1 MKFAVILCDGMADY
15 DDENGLTPMKAAKK
29 PNTDLLCERGELG
42 LVKTVPDGMK
52 PGSDTANL
60 SVMGYD
66 PKIYYTGRSPLEA
79 ASIGI
84 KLNGADVTYRLNLVT
99 LSEDEPFGAKKMLDY
114 SAGEIKTEKAEKL
127 IKLIQPTVPKG
138 FELFAG
144 VSYRHC
150 LVYRNGKSGAELV
163 PPHDISGKVISDYL
177 PKGEN
182 AELFLD
188 FFIKANKLLTNS
200 PENDTKA
207 NAVWLWGEGKKPA
220 LDNFG
225 KKFGKKG
232 AVISAVDLI
241 KGIGLLTGMQ
251 VINVD
256 GATGTVETN
265 FDGKA
270 AAAINA
276 LKENDYVYV
285 HLEAPDECGHQGDK
299 AGKIR
304 AIELIDEKIVA
315 PVFAA
320 LKNGGEPF
328 RIMILPDH
336 PTPLSLRTHVSDP
349 VPYVL
354 YDSAEKVK
362 SGKVFNEKTAASTG
376 ITVESGVKLTEK
388 LFSR

>member
-1 MKFAVILCDGMADY
+1 MKYVVILCDGMADY
-15 DDENGLTPMKAAKK
+15 NDENGLTPMKVAEK
-29 PNTDLLCERGELG
+29 PTMDALCERGELG
-42 LVKTVPDGMK
+42 LVQTVPAGMK
-52 PGSDTANL
+52 AGSDVANL

-66 PKIYYTGRSPLEA
+66 PKKYYSGRSPLEA

-84 KLNGADVTYRLNLVT
+84 ALGGDDVTYRLNLVT
-99 LSEDEPFGAKKMLDY
+99 LSDDENFENKTMLDY
-114 SAGEIKTEKAEKL
+114 SAGEIKTDKAEKL
-127 IKLIQPTVPKG
+127 IKLLQPIVPKG
-138 FELFAG
+138 FELFSG

-150 LVYRNGKSGAELV
+150 LVYRRGKSGAELT
-163 PPHDISGKVISDYL
+163 PPHDISGRVIKDYL

-182 AELFLD
+182 SEIFGE
-188 FFIKANKLLTNS
+188 FFEKANELLSRS

-207 NAVWLWGEGKKPA
+207 NAVWIWGEGKKPA
-220 LDNFG
+220 LDDFY
-225 KKFGKKG
+225 KKFGKTG

-241 KGIGLLTGMQ
+241 KGIGVLTDMR

-256 GATGTVETN
+256 GATGTVNTN

-276 LKENDYVYV
+276 LKDCDYVYV

-304 AIELIDEKIVA
+304 SIELIDEKIVS
-315 PVFAA
+315 PVLAA
-320 LKNGGEPF
+320 LKNSGEDF

-336 PTPLSLRTHVSDP
+336 ATPLCLKTHTSDP

-354 YDSAEKVK
+354 YDSREKIK
-362 SGKVFNEKTAASTG
+362 SGKNFNEDSAKETG
-376 ITVESGVKLTEK
+376 IKVNSGVELTEK
-388 LFSR
+388 LFG

>member
-1 MKFAVILCDGMADY
+1 MKYVVVLCDGMADY
-15 DDENGLTPMKAAKK
+15 PDENGLTPMTIAKK
-29 PNTDLLCERGELG
+29 PNTDALCERGELG
-42 LVKTVPDGMK
+42 LVRTVPAGMK

-84 KLNGADVTYRLNLVT
+84 KLNDDDVTYRLNLVT
-99 LSEDEPFGAKKMLDY
+99 LSDDEPFSAKKMLDY
-114 SAGEIKTEKAEKL
+114 SAGEIKTEKAAKL
-127 IKLIQPTVPKG
+127 IELLKPIVPKG

-150 LVYRNGKSGAELV
+150 LVYRHGKSGAELT
-163 PPHDISGKVISDYL
+163 PPHDISGKEIREYL
-177 PKGEN
+177 PKGES
-182 AELFLD
+182 AKVFLD
-188 FFIKANKLLTNS
+188 FYEKANKLLATS

-220 LDNFG
+220 LDGFE
-225 KKFGKKG
+225 KKYGKKG

-251 VINVD
+251 VKYVD
-256 GATGTVETN
+256 GATGTVNTN

-270 AAAINA
+270 AAAIEA
-276 LKENDYVYV
+276 LKENDYVYI

-299 AGKIR
+299 AGKIK
-304 AIELIDEKIVA
+304 AIELIDEKIVR
-315 PVFAA
+315 PVYDA
-320 LKNGGEPF
+320 LKKSGEPF
-328 RIMILPDH
+328 RMMILPDH
-336 PTPLSLRTHVSDP
+336 PTPLSVRTHVSDP

-354 YDSAEKVK
+354 YDSSEKVK
-362 SGKVFNEKTAASTG
+362 SGRKFDEKTAASAG

-388 LFSR
+388 LFS